1 MLGIAFLIFVASG
14 CLFTSLLLSA
24 SGTVS
29 VTGEM
34 ERLGFGTFTAWING
48 DGTMLAEEIKSLP
61 DVGEVTKQ
69 ALIFA
74 GYEINGKHSD
84 DEGQLLVPDGTAA
97 YRFLSE
103 KGEEVPAPAVKKGD
117 IYICLLLHI

>member
-1 MLGIAFLIFVASG
+1 MAHKNELVKRLGSKEFQMGKYKILFRRVAGKQKKSMLGIAFLIFVASG

-34 ERLGFGTFTAWING
+34 ECLGFGTFTAWING

-61 DVGEVTKQ
+61 DVGEVP
-69 ALIFA
+69 
-74 GYEINGKHSD
+74 HHPS
-84 DEGQLLVPDGTAA
+84 VS
-97 YRFLSE
+97 RLS
-103 KGEEVPAPAVKKGD
+103 
-117 IYICLLLHI
+117 HILQK